1 MGTEIQSFTGTAL
14 QVKNDFVDPIKNAIT
29 GALPLFMRE
38 DADAWIRG
46 AILEV
51 SKTPQLVQYAKNNFP
66 AFAGTLTRVASLGL
80 PLNRDMVYVLP
91 FGSKQ
96 GMQANVIMGWRGE
109 LELIYRAG
117 NVETVHHEEIFEN
130 DRYEWRDG
138 APRLIAPAPEG
149 QRGKIKHA
157 VAWAVLKSG
166 KTSQYAV
173 VSADRIAAAKKA
185 SRGSSSPSSPWVQ
198 HETAMWRKTA
208 IHELANF
215 VDSSVEECRPE
226 RLEAMKTR
234 AALALDVEREKT
246 ARIEAENRALE
257 LKIKLMEL
265 ENKKKE
271 EG

>member
-1 MGTEIQSFTGTAL
+1 MSTEIQSFTGTAL

-38 DADAWIRG
+38 DSEAWIRG

-51 SKTPQLVQYAKNNFP
+51 SKNPQLLQYAKNNFP
-66 AFAGTLTRVASLGL
+66 AFAGTLTRVAALGL

-117 NVETVHHEEIFEN
+117 NVETVHHEEIYEH

-138 APRLIAPAPEG
+138 APRLIAPAKEG
-149 QRGKIKHA
+149 ERGALRYA
-157 VAWAVLKSG
+157 VAWAVMKSG
-166 KTSQYAV
+166 KISQFAI
-173 VSADRIAAAKKA
+173 ADRERITRAKKA

-198 HETAMWRKTA
+198 HEAAMWRKTA

-234 AALALDVEREKT
+234 AALALDVERAKT
-246 ARIEAENRALE
+246 ERMEAENRALE

-265 ENKKKE
+265 EAKKKE

>member
-1 MGTEIQSFTGTAL
+1 MSTEIQSFTGTAL

-38 DADAWIRG
+38 DSDAWIRG

-51 SKTPQLVQYAKNNFP
+51 SKTPALVQFAKNNFP
-66 AFAGTLTRVASLGL
+66 AFAGTLTRVAALGL

-117 NVETVHHEEIFEN
+117 NVETVHHEEIYEH
-130 DRYEWRDG
+130 DRYEWREG
-138 APRLIAPAPEG
+138 APRLIAPAKEG
-149 QRGKIKHA
+149 ERGALRYA
-157 VAWAVLKSG
+157 VAWAKMKSG
-166 KTSQYAV
+166 EISQFAV
-173 VSADRIAAAKKA
+173 VDRDRIAAAKKA
-185 SRGSSSPSSPWVQ
+185 SRGSGSPSSPWVQ
-198 HETAMWRKTA
+198 HEAAMWRKTA

-234 AALALDVEREKT
+234 AALALDVERAKT
-246 ARIEAENRALE
+246 ERMEAENRALE
-257 LKIKLMEL
+257 LKIKLMEMDA
-265 ENKKKE
+265 KKKE

>member
-1 MGTEIQSFTGTAL
+1 MSAEIQSFTGTAL

-38 DADAWIRG
+38 DSEAWIRG
-46 AILEV
+46 AILEI
-51 SKTPQLVQYAKNNFP
+51 SKTPALVNYAKNNFP
-66 AFAGTLTRVASLGL
+66 SFAGTLTRVAALGL

-96 GMQANVIMGWRGE
+96 GMQANIIIGWRGE

-117 NVETVHHEEIFEN
+117 TVETVHHEEIYEH

-138 APRLIAPAPEG
+138 APHLIAPAKEG
-149 QRGKIKHA
+149 ERGALRYA
-157 VAWAVLKSG
+157 VAWAKMKSG
-166 KTSQYAV
+166 EISQFAIV
-173 VSADRIAAAKKA
+173 DRERIAAAKKA
-185 SRGSSSPSSPWVQ
+185 SRGSNSPSSPWVQ
-198 HETAMWRKTA
+198 HEVAMWRKTA

-246 ARIEAENRALE
+246 ARMEAENRAME
-257 LKIKLMEL
+257 LKIKLMGMEA
-265 ENKKKE
+265 KKKE

>member
-1 MGTEIQSFTGTAL
+1 MSAEIQQFTGTAL
-14 QVKNDFVDPIKNAIT
+14 AVKTDFVDPIKNAIT

-46 AILEV
+46 AILEI
-51 SKTPQLVQYAKNNFP
+51 SKTPALVQYAKNNFP
-66 AFAGTLTRVASLGL
+66 AFAGTLTRVAALGL

-91 FGSKQ
+91 FASRQ
-96 GMQANVIMGWRGE
+96 GMQANIIMGWRGE

-117 NVETVHHEEIFEN
+117 NVETVHHEIIYAN

-138 APRLIAPAPEG
+138 APRLITHAPEEK
-149 QRGKIKHA
+149 RGKIKYA
-157 VAWAVLKSG
+157 VAWAKLKSG
-166 KTSQYAV
+166 AISQFAIV
-173 VSADRIAAAKKA
+173 DADRIEAAKKA
-185 SRGSSSPSSPWVQ
+185 AKGSSAPSSPWVL
-198 HETAMWRKTA
+198 HEAAMWRKTA

-234 AALALDVEREKT
+234 AALALDVERAKT
-246 ARIEAENRALE
+246 ERIEAENRALE
-257 LKIKLMEL
+257 LKLKLMEL
-265 ENKKKE
+265 EAIKKE